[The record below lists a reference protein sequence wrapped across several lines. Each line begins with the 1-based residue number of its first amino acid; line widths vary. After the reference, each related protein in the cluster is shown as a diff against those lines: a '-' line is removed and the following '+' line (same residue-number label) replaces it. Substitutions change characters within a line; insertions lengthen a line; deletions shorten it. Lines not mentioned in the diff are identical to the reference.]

1 VTRSDSSSPAQSPSL
16 SNKSRLLRL
25 RVPWMPFV
33 LASAAAVIDCL
44 RAQSLRTRTNAYFK
58 SALGM
63 APRIQDY
70 FRLLLQRRRV
80 KRSFKNSPHASVL
93 KSKLYKFAAR
103 A

>member
-1 VTRSDSSSPAQSPSL
+1 MTGAYDYALAALSVVIACFAACADSPRL
-16 SNKSRLLRL
+16 GRLL
-25 RVPWMPFV
+25 PD
-33 LASAAAVIDCL
+33 SKH
-44 RAQSLRTRTNAYFK
+44 Q
-58 SALGM
+58 GM

-80 KRSFKNSPHASVL
+80 KRSFKNFPHASVL